1 SAIVDLLDCF
11 DRSGIGGDNDG
22 GVVLI
27 GQALGIACRCR
38 RSILVVERL
47 QLQCDGTAID
57 FDSVSIE
64 VVDRHFEPDL
74 HVFTVSGAATTEWPG
89 VPDDNGV
96 AVTGPL
102 TTARGHRQSKCA
114 DCRRGQQLA
123 TAISRTEFIFSP
135 LKSSWNEIAPH
146 SFRGV
151 VGDSSRSSFDMK
163 LTVTEMNL
171 SKSTFLSQWF

>member
-1 SAIVDLLDCF
+1 FDLFLRVLMPRTPTPTLSPYTTLF
-11 DRSGIGGDNDG
+11 RS
-22 GVVLI
+22 VVLI

-64 VVDRHFEPDL
+64 VVDRNFEPDL

-123 TAISRTEFIFSP
+123 TAISRDRVHLFSFEK
-135 LKSSWNEIAPH
+135 LLE
-146 SFRGV
+146 R
-151 VGDSSRSSFDMK
+151 DRSALFPRCRR
-163 LTVTEMNL
+163 
-171 SKSTFLSQWF
+171 

>member
-1 SAIVDLLDCF
+1 
-11 DRSGIGGDNDG
+11 
-22 GVVLI
+22 
-27 GQALGIACRCR
+27 
-38 RSILVVERL
+38 
-47 QLQCDGTAID
+47 LQCDGTAID

-123 TAISRTEFIFSP
+123 TAISRQS
-135 LKSSWNEIAPH
+135 AQD
-146 SFRGV
+146 R
-151 VGDSSRSSFDMK
+151 
-163 LTVTEMNL
+163 
-171 SKSTFLSQWF
+171 KSTRLNSSHVSISYAVFCLKKKKRLQPKSRRAPRCSHRC